1 MRSMRKPITPK
12 RHGAIDYGFLGIAL
26 AGPTLLG
33 LNGTAKV
40 IFAVLGL
47 VQGTLNAF
55 TDQPLALRRLVPF
68 RVHGRLELGGV
79 PVYFLL
85 PVLTGAVDDSRAL
98 AFYLVAGALLLAV
111 FVLTDWKAADTNT

>member
-1 MRSMRKPITPK
+1 MRKPITPK
-12 RHGAIDYGFLGIAL
+12 QHGAIDYGFLVIAL

-40 IFAVLGL
+40 LFAALGL

-55 TDQPLALRRLVPF
+55 SDHPLALKRVVPF

-85 PVLTGAVDDSRAL
+85 PILLGAIDGTRAL
-98 AFYLVAGALLLAV
+98 VFYLGAGALLLTV
-111 FVLTDWKAADTNT
+111 FALTDWKATDTTT

>member
-1 MRSMRKPITPK
+1 MRKPITPR
-12 RHGAIDYGFLGIAL
+12 RHGAIDYGFLVIAL

-33 LNGTAKV
+33 LSGTAKV
-40 IFAVLGL
+40 LFAALGI

-55 TDQPLALRRLVPF
+55 TDHSLALKRVVPF

-85 PVLTGAVDDSRAL
+85 PILLGAVDETRAL
-98 AFYLVAGALLLAV
+98 VFYLVAGALLLAV
-111 FVLTDWKAADTNT
+111 YILTDWKATDTNV